1 MSTAFTR
8 NATLLAILCVL
19 SVASRDAAAT
29 APFAKEEFATDGPNI
44 ASAVTVTVPF
54 TEEFAA
60 DGANW
65 RDRAMSPV
73 TWNSTGGPDGG
84 SYASMSTTFT
94 SNIAGDTVVLFRA
107 QDEFNSSGNA
117 FVGDWAGSGVRMV
130 TAYVRHD
137 AAAPLSF
144 FARITPAANFPGA
157 IALQFGPIPSGQWSL
172 LALPVLEDGPNL
184 IFEGGD
190 HASIFGA
197 VGHLQF
203 GAIVPAALAG
213 SATPITF
220 QLDKPSIRDTSIP
233 AVSEWGL
240 AAMTLGLLS
249 LGTVAIRRTCAFRA
263 G

>member
-1 MSTAFTR
+1 MSKGFTR
-8 NATLLAILCVL
+8 NLSLVVVIGVL
-19 SVASRDAAAT
+19 AAAS
-29 APFAKEEFATDGPNI
+29 A
-44 ASAVTVTVPF
+44 ASALTVPF
-54 TEEFAA
+54 TEEFAT

-94 SNIAGDTVVLFRA
+94 SNIAGDNVVLFRA
-107 QDEFNSSGNA
+107 QEEFNSSGNA

-137 AAAPLSF
+137 AGAPLSF
-144 FARITPAANFPGA
+144 FARITPPANFPGA
-157 IALQFGPIPSGQWSL
+157 IAVQFGPVPSGTWTL
-172 LALPVLEDGPNL
+172 IAIPVLEDGPNL

-190 HASIFGA
+190 YATIFGA

-203 GAIVPAALAG
+203 GTTVPAALAG

-220 QLDKPSIRDTSIP
+220 ELDKPSIRDTSIP

-240 AAMTLGLLS
+240 AAMTLGLMS
-249 LGTVAIRRTCAFRA
+249 FGTIALRRKSALRA

>member
-1 MSTAFTR
+1 MSMMPAR
-8 NATLLAILCVL
+8 NTMLFAILGVFTTV
-19 SVASRDAAAT
+19 SSAAAL
-29 APFAKEEFATDGPNI
+29 
-44 ASAVTVTVPF
+44 TVPF
-54 TEEFAA
+54 TEEFTT

-84 SYASMSTTFT
+84 SYASMSTTFA
-94 SNIAGDTVVLFRA
+94 SNIPGDTVVLFRA

-117 FVGDWAGSGVRMV
+117 FVGDWIGSGVRMV

-137 AAAPLSF
+137 AGAPLSF
-144 FARITPAANFPGA
+144 FARITPPPNFPGA
-157 IALQFGPIPSGQWSL
+157 IALQFGPVPSGQWTL
-172 LALPVLEDGPNL
+172 IALPVLEDGPNL

-190 HASIFGA
+190 YASIFGA

-203 GAIVPAALAG
+203 GTTVPAELAG

-220 QLDKPSIRDTSIP
+220 QLDKPTIRDTSIP
-233 AVSEWGL
+233 TVSEWGL
-240 AAMTLGLLS
+240 AAMTLGLMS
-249 LGTVAIRRTCAFRA
+249 FGTIAIRRKSAART